1 MVDYEIEWICVDEI
15 GNSDEKPYMDFILPD
30 KFAEVHKELHLE
42 VDERMR
48 EEYELLRQAR
58 CNDLGTKYKKPKPKG
73 TGRKGKGK
81 KKKMKRGP
89 ADITAARSIDSLIAE
104 LVENDIL
111 IDVPKKSFDEFI
123 GDYNYLAYENRNID
137 MT

>member
-1 MVDYEIEWICVDEI
+1 MREYEREWICVDEI
-15 GNSDEKPYMDFILPD
+15 GNSNEKPYMEYILAD
-30 KFAEVHKELHLE
+30 TFAEVHKELHLE
-42 VDERMR
+42 VDECMR

-58 CNDLGTKYKKPKPKG
+58 CKDLGIRYKKSKSKG
-73 TGRKGKGK
+73 VGRKGKGK
-81 KKKMKRGP
+81 AKTKRSP